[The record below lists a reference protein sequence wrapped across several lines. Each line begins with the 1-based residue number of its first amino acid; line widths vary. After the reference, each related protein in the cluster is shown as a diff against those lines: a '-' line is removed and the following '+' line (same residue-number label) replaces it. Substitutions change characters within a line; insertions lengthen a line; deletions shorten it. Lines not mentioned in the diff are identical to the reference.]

1 MAFKGA
7 HFAYMSAKNT
17 FSPLPMKIALA
28 GVLLIPV
35 IFAGFYLSAFLDPY
49 AHLENIPVAVVNED
63 KGATIN
69 GEQRN
74 IGGDVV
80 QNLKDSEEKL
90 GWSFVTAE
98 EAEEGME
105 RGLYYMSCT
114 IPEDFSQQIASADTN
129 DPEHANITI
138 TYNQSENMLASQIGQ
153 TAWTRAAKQV
163 NEAVAEEY
171 FGTIFETIDEGGEQL
186 QTAVDGALELQDGL
200 TTAQDGSNTITV
212 NLNKLVAGSAEL
224 QAGIAQLQDGANQV
238 SAGTQELADKA

>member
-80 QNLKDSEEKL
+80 
-90 GWSFVTAE
+90 
-98 EAEEGME
+98 
-105 RGLYYMSCT
+105 
-114 IPEDFSQQIASADTN
+114 
-129 DPEHANITI
+129 
-138 TYNQSENMLASQIGQ
+138 
-153 TAWTRAAKQV
+153 
-163 NEAVAEEY
+163 
-171 FGTIFETIDEGGEQL
+171 
-186 QTAVDGALELQDGL
+186 
-200 TTAQDGSNTITV
+200 
-212 NLNKLVAGSAEL
+212 
-224 QAGIAQLQDGANQV
+224 
-238 SAGTQELADKA
+238 